1 MDMQLDAIKSAVLK
15 SIEKII
21 AITGEEISETASIKE
36 LKINDIEFIQ
46 IILEIEAFLGIELD
60 DNNFDFRKL
69 DSVKA
74 LIEYIDEFVKTKS
87 NRNE

>member
-1 MDMQLDAIKSAVLK
+1 MQLDAIKSAVLK